1 EQTVTVVASGK
12 LVERRR
18 RAIRVLNALA
28 ADQALCAA
36 SYLRGTREIRALDA
50 WQVSP
55 DGAVRRFGRKDALD
69 LSEAGTWTLYSEA
82 RRLVISA
89 VEPRVGTVFAF
100 ESVAE
105 ETPLFAAWQWDFD
118 GDEPVM

>member
-1 EQTVTVVASGK
+1 MPSLTRAAPAWVEEARARATPTWAANAGAVVLLDEQTVTVVGSGK

-69 LSEAGTWTLYSEA
+69 LSEAGTW
-82 RRLVISA
+82 
-89 VEPRVGTVFAF
+89 
-100 ESVAE
+100 
-105 ETPLFAAWQWDFD
+105 
-118 GDEPVM
+118 